1 MRRLIVALPM
11 ALAAGPGLAHVA
23 PLEHNSFLAGATH
36 PIFGA
41 DHVLAIVAVGL
52 WAGMLGGRAV
62 WAVPAAFVGVMGL
75 GFALALAGLALP
87 LVEPAILASVVVLGL
102 VVALG
107 LRLPVAAGA
116 ALVGAFALFHG
127 HAHGTEMGAAGALPY
142 LAGFA
147 LATAALHGVGLLLGH
162 ALARAGRS
170 APRMAGGLVAAAGA
184 AIALGV

>member
-1 MRRLIVALPM
+1 MRRLIAAIPVVF
-11 ALAAGPGLAHVA
+11 AAGPALAHVA

-41 DHVLAIVAVGL
+41 DHVLAMVAVGL
-52 WAGMLGGRAV
+52 WAGMLGARAL
-62 WAVPAAFVGVMGL
+62 WAVPAAFVGVMVL
-75 GFALALAGLALP
+75 GFALALGGLALP
-87 LVEPAILASVVVLGL
+87 LVEPAILTSVVVLGL

-116 ALVGAFALFHG
+116 ALVGTFALFHG
-127 HAHGTEMGAAGALPY
+127 HAHETEMGAAGALPY

-147 LATAALHGVGLLLGH
+147 LATAALHGLGLLLGH

-170 APRMAGGLVAAAGA
+170 APRMAGGLVAAAGT
-184 AIALGV
+184 ALSMGA

>member
-1 MRRLIVALPM
+1 MRRLIAALPLT
-11 ALAAGPGLAHVA
+11 LAAGPALAHVA

-41 DHVLAIVAVGL
+41 DHVLAMVAVGL
-52 WAGMLGGRAV
+52 WAGMLGGRAL
-62 WAVPAAFVGVMGL
+62 WAVPAAFVGVMVL
-75 GFALALAGLALP
+75 GFALALGGLALP

-107 LRLPVAAGA
+107 LRLPTVAGA

-127 HAHGTEMGAAGALPY
+127 HAHGAEMGAAGALPY

-147 LATAALHGVGLLLGH
+147 ATTAALHVLGLILGVALL
-162 ALARAGRS
+162 RAGRA
-170 APRMAGGLVAAAGA
+170 APHVAGGLVAAAGA
-184 AIALGV
+184 ALAAGV